1 MAISDAQKID
11 LLFKKLAY
19 GVTKTDTN
27 AQKAAT
33 NEAIASPLL
42 NRSDKLWS
50 QSGSI
55 PSVAPGSTTGVV
67 KYYEVYELE
76 ADITASTNRTWLT
89 NKTDWIPPEFGST
102 YQAKIYIHSANDSDN
117 AVDISN
123 QVFAAGSGNNDEWY
137 FDYQAGVLNFIGT
150 NLPSGISGNSVYIRA
165 YVYNGNFGLSGGSA
179 GFDSDQVVAIINENS
194 QGLTDSDLKAIAD
207 LRNDVD
213 SDSITI
219 QNLQEL
225 IDGLRA
231 DADSDSLTIQSI
243 QEQINVINNKI
254 DSDSTA
260 TQSNTTRIE
269 HLESALDS
277 ETARIQ
283 LLLLSTDSDALTLA
297 TLRQEADS
305 DAAAIAILR
314 EQADSDA
321 TAIQALR
328 TELQLDIDQLRLDA
342 DSDSI
347 AIQALSIKSNVLA
360 ARLDSDEADISK
372 LRADVDSD
380 SIQIQQL
387 RTDVEDSDFIIN
399 RTPFRLDDST
409 FTTTSSNQVLDT
421 FDRNEH
427 KTVKY
432 IVSAKKDSDWQSSEV
447 LVNHDGTNAYAMEY
461 AIMDSGAGDLF
472 IADADVSGETVRLL
486 ISPQTTN
493 INVSIIR
500 TQLD

>member
-55 PSVAPGSTTGVV
+55 PAVAPGSTTGVV
-67 KYYEVYELE
+67 RYYEAYELE

-102 YQAKIYIHSANDSDN
+102 YQAKIYIHTSNDSDN

-165 YVYNGNFGLSGGSA
+165 YTYNGNFGLGGGAA
-179 GFDSDQVVAIINENS
+179 GFDSDQVIAIINENS
-194 QGLTDSDLKAIAD
+194 QGLTDSDLKSIAD

-213 SDSITI
+213 SDTIKI

-225 IDGLRA
+225 V
-231 DADSDSLTIQSI
+231 
-243 QEQINVINNKI
+243 N
-254 DSDSTA
+254 
-260 TQSNTTRIE
+260 
-269 HLESALDS
+269 
-277 ETARIQ
+277 
-283 LLLLSTDSDALTLA
+283 
-297 TLRQEADS
+297 
-305 DAAAIAILR
+305 
-314 EQADSDA
+314 
-321 TAIQALR
+321 ALR
-328 TELQLDIDQLRLDA
+328 VDA

-360 ARLDSDEADISK
+360 ARLDSDEAAISK

-380 SIQIQQL
+380 SVQIQQL

-399 RTPFRLDDST
+399 KTPFRLDDST
-409 FTTTSSNQVLDT
+409 FATTSSNQVLDT

-432 IVSAKKDSDWQSSEV
+432 IVSANKGTDWQSSEV
-447 LVNHDGTNAYAMEY
+447 LVNHDGSTAYAMEY

-486 ISPQTTN
+486 ITPQTTN

>member
-55 PSVAPGSTTGVV
+55 PAVAPGSTTGVV
-67 KYYEVYELE
+67 RYYEAYELE

-102 YQAKIYIHSANDSDN
+102 YQAKIYIHTSNDSDN
-117 AVDISN
+117 AIDISN

-165 YVYNGNFGLSGGSA
+165 YTYNGNFGLGGGAA
-179 GFDSDQVVAIINENS
+179 GFDSDQVIAIINENS
-194 QGLTDSDLKAIAD
+194 QGLTDSDLKSIAD

-213 SDSITI
+213 SDTIKI

-225 IDGLRA
+225 V
-231 DADSDSLTIQSI
+231 
-243 QEQINVINNKI
+243 N
-254 DSDSTA
+254 
-260 TQSNTTRIE
+260 
-269 HLESALDS
+269 
-277 ETARIQ
+277 
-283 LLLLSTDSDALTLA
+283 
-297 TLRQEADS
+297 
-305 DAAAIAILR
+305 
-314 EQADSDA
+314 
-321 TAIQALR
+321 ALR
-328 TELQLDIDQLRLDA
+328 VDA

-360 ARLDSDEADISK
+360 ARLDSDEVAISK

-380 SIQIQQL
+380 SVQIQQL

-399 RTPFRLDDST
+399 KTPFRLDDST
-409 FTTTSSNQVLDT
+409 FATTSSNQVLDT

-447 LVNHDGTNAYAMEY
+447 LVNHDGSTAYAMEY

-486 ISPQTTN
+486 ITPQTTN

-500 TQLD
+500 TQID

>member
-1 MAISDAQKID
+1 MAISDTQKID

-27 AQKAAT
+27 DQKAAT

-55 PSVAPGSTTGVV
+55 PGTAPGSSTSILD
-67 KYYEVYELE
+67 YYNVLELE

-89 NKTDWIPPEFGST
+89 NRSDWVPPEFGST
-102 YQAKIYIHSANDSDN
+102 YQVKIYMHTADDSDN
-117 AVDISN
+117 AVSGGT
-123 QVFAAGSGNNDEWY
+123 QLFAAGSGNNDEWY
-137 FDYQAGVLNFIGT
+137 FDYQAGVLNFIGS
-150 NLPSGISGNSVYIRA
+150 NLPSGISGKSIYIVG
-165 YVYNGNFGLSGGSA
+165 YQYTGNFGLAGGSA
-179 GFDSDQVVAIINENS
+179 GFDSDQVIAIINENS
-194 QGLTDSDLKAIAD
+194 VLTDSDLKAIAD

-213 SDSITI
+213 SDTIKI

-225 IDGLRA
+225 VNALRA
-231 DADSDSLTIQSI
+231 
-243 QEQINVINNKI
+243 
-254 DSDSTA
+254 
-260 TQSNTTRIE
+260 
-269 HLESALDS
+269 
-277 ETARIQ
+277 
-283 LLLLSTDSDALTLA
+283 
-297 TLRQEADS
+297 
-305 DAAAIAILR
+305 
-314 EQADSDA
+314 
-321 TAIQALR
+321 
-328 TELQLDIDQLRLDA
+328 DA

-360 ARLDSDEADISK
+360 ARLDSDEAAISK
-372 LRADVDSD
+372 LRADIDSD
-380 SIQIQQL
+380 SVQIQQL

-399 RTPFRLDDST
+399 KTPFRLDDST
-409 FTTTSSNQVLDT
+409 FATTSSNQVLDT

-447 LVNHDGTNAYAMEY
+447 LVNHDGSTAYAMEY

-486 ISPQTTN
+486 ITPQTTN
-493 INVSIIR
+493 ISVSIIR
-500 TQLD
+500 TQVD

>member
-55 PSVAPGSTTGVV
+55 PAVAPGSTTGVV
-67 KYYEVYELE
+67 RYYEAYELE

-102 YQAKIYIHSANDSDN
+102 YQAKIYIHTSNDSDN

-165 YVYNGNFGLSGGSA
+165 YTYNGNFGLGGGAA
-179 GFDSDQVVAIINENS
+179 GFDSDQVIAIINENS
-194 QGLTDSDLKAIAD
+194 QGLTDSDLKSIAD

-213 SDSITI
+213 SDTIKI

-225 IDGLRA
+225 V
-231 DADSDSLTIQSI
+231 
-243 QEQINVINNKI
+243 N
-254 DSDSTA
+254 
-260 TQSNTTRIE
+260 
-269 HLESALDS
+269 
-277 ETARIQ
+277 
-283 LLLLSTDSDALTLA
+283 
-297 TLRQEADS
+297 
-305 DAAAIAILR
+305 
-314 EQADSDA
+314 
-321 TAIQALR
+321 ALR
-328 TELQLDIDQLRLDA
+328 VDA

-360 ARLDSDEADISK
+360 ARLDSDEVAISK

-380 SIQIQQL
+380 SVQIQQL

-399 RTPFRLDDST
+399 KTPFRLDDST
-409 FTTTSSNQVLDT
+409 FATTSSNQVLDT

-447 LVNHDGTNAYAMEY
+447 LVNHDGSTAYAMEY

-486 ISPQTTN
+486 ITPQTTN

-500 TQLD
+500 TQID